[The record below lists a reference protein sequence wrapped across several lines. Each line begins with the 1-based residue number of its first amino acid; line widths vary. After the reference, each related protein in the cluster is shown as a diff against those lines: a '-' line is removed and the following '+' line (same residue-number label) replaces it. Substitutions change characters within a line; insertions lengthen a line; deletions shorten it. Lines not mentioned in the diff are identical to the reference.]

1 MENIDRKKLV
11 IIFCVCLIILGGVI
25 YYMGNKNKIKD
36 IPLTEGVYVV
46 PTMNDEVKSDS
57 AWCATFQL
65 VWNDLKNEVVKQ
77 DIVFSP
83 QLAMAENLNKEDFIE
98 NMISDE
104 YYFKIYGL
112 KTKALKE
119 KIEAGIKEKFNQKSD
134 ILDDFGWSDDELD
147 DPNNPNYDRYF
158 FYTMLYR
165 EFEYKTKFK
174 ELNKD
179 NFGKYD
185 NIRYFGI
192 DDDSNEKVR
201 DNLSV
206 IFYNSRDDFAIKVK
220 TKSDDEVIFYKNPK
234 GNTFNEMYKN
244 MMKEKKNYKDG
255 TYFGENDKFKAPYID
270 FNVKREYDEL
280 ANKAFMTADEKTSY
294 IAKAIQTINF
304 SLDEK
309 GGKVKSEAAVDW
321 KNTAAAP
328 DDNLR
333 EFYLDD
339 TFAIFLKEKSKDKP
353 YFAAKIDDIRKYQ
366 N

>member
-1 MENIDRKKLV
+1 MKNINKKKFV
-11 IIFCVCLIILGGVI
+11 IVVCICLIILGGVI
-25 YYMGNKNKIKD
+25 YFMGNKNKIKD
-36 IPLTEGVYVV
+36 KPLTKGIYVV

-65 VWNDLKNEVVKQ
+65 VWNDMKNEVVKQ

-83 QLAMAENLNKEDFIE
+83 QLAMAENLNKEDFTE

-119 KIEAGIKEKFNQKSD
+119 KIEAGIKEKFNQTSD
-134 ILDDFGWSDDELD
+134 ILGDFDWSDDELD
-147 DPNNPNYDRYF
+147 DPNNHDYDRYF

-174 ELNKD
+174 ELNEG
-179 NFGKYD
+179 NFGKYK
-185 NIRYFGI
+185 NIKYFGI

-201 DNLSV
+201 DNLGV
-206 IFYNSRDDFAIKVK
+206 LFYNSRDDFAIKLK

-234 GNTFNEMYKN
+234 GSTFNEMYEN

-255 TYFGENDKFKAPYID
+255 TYFGESDKFKAPYID
-270 FNVKREYDEL
+270 FNVKKEYDEL
-280 ANKAFMTADEKTSY
+280 ANKAFKTADGKDSY

-309 GGKVKSEAAVDW
+309 GGKVKSEAAIDW
-321 KNTAAAP
+321 KSMSAVA
-328 DDNLR
+328 DEER

-339 TFAIFLKEKSKDKP
+339 TFVIFLKEKSKDKP
-353 YFAAKIDDIRKYQ
+353 YFAARIDDIRKYQ